1 MDSPTQ
7 SSFIPQ
13 DAGST
18 TSVSRIR
25 SQGGLSDLI
34 LLLTI
39 VLFVASL
46 ALAGAVFLYHQY
58 LSTSAKSKVEQLQRA
73 KEAFEPSLVHSLT
86 RLDDR
91 MQVADQILSSHIAP
105 TAFFQILQQATLT
118 TIEFTSLEFDALDP
132 QRISIKMS
140 GIAQSVNS
148 IALQADLFS
157 KNGTITNPIFSDIN
171 RQQDGVH
178 FNLTAL
184 VNPASVNFVRLVN
197 GLNDEAVLET
207 VVPETSQSTEVDP
220 FAAPEQTQTQ
230 TQGAAPSPVPVT
242 PTQGALP
249 KTGAPTV
256 PTQSGKAPTGA
267 PQAPLPQVGGAQ

>member
-1 MDSPTQ
+1 MDTPTQ

-13 DAGST
+13 DAASLSGGGRS
-18 TSVSRIR
+18 R

-39 VLFVASL
+39 VIFVASL
-46 ALAGAVFLYHQY
+46 ALGGSVFLYNQY
-58 LSTSAKSKVEQLQRA
+58 LKTSATSKVDQLQRA
-73 KEAFEPSLVHSLT
+73 RDAFEPSLIHTLT

-91 MQVADQILSSHIAP
+91 MHAADQLLAAHIAP
-105 TAFFQILQQATLT
+105 TAFFAILQQATLT
-118 TIEFTSLEFDALDP
+118 TIQFKSLEFDANDP
-132 QRISIKMS
+132 QRITLKMT

-184 VNPASVNFVRLVN
+184 VNPTSINYVRLVN
-197 GLNDEAVLET
+197 GLNADQQA
-207 VVPETSQSTEVDP
+207 PETDPSQAQQQQQDP
-220 FAAPEQTQTQ
+220 F
-230 TQGAAPSPVPVT
+230 
-242 PTQGALP
+242 
-249 KTGAPTV
+249 
-256 PTQSGKAPTGA
+256 GA
-267 PQAPLPQVGGAQ
+267 PQTPAPNAPAR